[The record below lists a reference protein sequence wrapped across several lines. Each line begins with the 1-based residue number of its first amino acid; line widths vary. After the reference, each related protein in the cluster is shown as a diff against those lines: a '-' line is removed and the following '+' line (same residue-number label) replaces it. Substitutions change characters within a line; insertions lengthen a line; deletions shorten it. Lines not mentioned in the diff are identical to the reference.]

1 MWMDR
6 NKADVPGP
14 MQGSC
19 CVTAI
24 DSLTRCP
31 ADVQGEERPADVH
44 CHDCESPPR
53 RSRCI

>member
-1 MWMDR
+1 MLMDR

-19 CVTAI
+19 CVTAT

-44 CHDCESPPR
+44 CHDRESPPR
-53 RSRCI
+53 RIRCI